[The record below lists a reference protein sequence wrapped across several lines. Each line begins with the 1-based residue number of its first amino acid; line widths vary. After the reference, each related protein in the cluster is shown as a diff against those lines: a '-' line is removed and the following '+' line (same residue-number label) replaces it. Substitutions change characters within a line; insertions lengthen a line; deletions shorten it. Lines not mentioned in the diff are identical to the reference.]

1 MFHHQPPLFDSVFFN
16 FILSKKS
23 GNVIPDSTFL
33 FTLSC
38 DEMDWSPL
46 KDKGLADL
54 IFQETQVRKVHKL
67 FFVNKDDKCW
77 WFGCH
82 LGRIENLE
90 AFPFVGWCWVDGNSI
105 HDHIVQDS

>member
-1 MFHHQPPLFDSVFFN
+1 MFHHRHLLFDSVFFN

-33 FTLSC
+33 FTFSC
-38 DEMDWSPL
+38 DEMDWCSF

-54 IFQETQVRKVHKL
+54 IFQETKVRKVHE
-67 FFVNKDDKCW
+67 FFFINKDDKGW

-82 LGRIENLE
+82 LGRIENLK
-90 AFPFVGWCWVDGNSI
+90 AFSFVCRCWIDSNGI
-105 HDHIVQDS
+105 HDDIVQDS